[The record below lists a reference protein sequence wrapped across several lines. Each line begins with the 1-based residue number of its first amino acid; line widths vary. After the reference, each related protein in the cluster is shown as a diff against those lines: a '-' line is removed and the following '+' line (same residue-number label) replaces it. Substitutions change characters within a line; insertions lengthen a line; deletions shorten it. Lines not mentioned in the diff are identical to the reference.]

1 MARARNIKPGLFL
14 NEYLGT
20 CDPLEVLFFEGLW
33 CQADREGR
41 LECRPLRLKAQIF
54 PYRENVTA
62 QVISGFIA
70 NLSEQGFLTH
80 YTVGKHEYIQ
90 INSFL
95 EHQNPH
101 KNEKPSEIPPP
112 PAKTTACEDSGNFS
126 KAPDFIGNAPASS
139 HDSLNPSSHDS
150 QVTPET
156 PEGDPGA
163 SPDEKPRAQKFKFAP
178 LHADLAK
185 RMAEPVQRNH
195 PGQPINPDEWA
206 DAVRKLIELDGRAES
221 EIMPLWTWVTNH
233 RTAKFS
239 WADNCRTPMKL
250 RDKDSQGMKY
260 WDVIQNQRQR
270 DSGQPRASPK
280 QAGLHSFDNVDY
292 SKGVNPDG
300 SF

>member
-80 YTVGKHEYIQ
+80 YAVGKHEYIQ

-112 PAKTTACEDSGNFS
+112 PVKTTACEVSGNFA
-126 KAPDFIGNAPASS
+126 KTPDFIGNAPASS
-139 HDSLNPSSHDS
+139 HDSLIPYSHDS
-150 QVTPET
+150 HDSDNPPPASGSDPDAGCDDEPES
-156 PEGDPGA
+156 DA
-163 SPDEKPRAQKFKFAP
+163 EKPVSEKHRAKSVTKARMRKDFPELTDQTIDDWITARKNKKATS
-178 LHADLAK
+178 LTETAWRGVVREIRRTTLTGEEAILLA
-185 RMAEPVQRNH
+185 AEKGWR
-195 PGQPINPDEWA
+195 GFEAEW
-206 DAVRKLIELDGRAES
+206 
-221 EIMPLWTWVTNH
+221 
-233 RTAKFS
+233 
-239 WADNCRTPMKL
+239 
-250 RDKDSQGMKY
+250 Y
-260 WDVIQNQRQR
+260 WNL
-270 DSGQPRASPK
+270 SSPRASPA
-280 QAGLHSFDNVDY
+280 QAPTQRTLHSFDNVDY
-292 SKGVNPDG
+292 SKGVNSDG